1 MSLSVLVQQARKVL
15 LLETELKGKI
25 VLRNFNTI
33 IHQSFEDIVTF
44 DMNLKFTE
52 TTQNSCTFVMD
63 IFGTDFC
70 KKIWDD

>member
-1 MSLSVLVQQARKVL
+1 MSLSVLVQQARKIL
-15 LLETELKGKI
+15 LLDTELKGKI
-25 VLRNFNTI
+25 VLRNCNTI

-44 DMNLKFTE
+44 NMNLKFTE

-63 IFGTDFC
+63 ICGTDLC